1 MKLITLYEKSKRE
14 TIALVPGSFR
24 PPTKAHFYMI
34 QQYSR
39 IADKVIVILSK
50 PSPKSERLTNIGTK
64 ISVKDSLAIF
74 KIYANVY
81 GLNNVKFI
89 ESDDPSP
96 IKFSYDYAENKLKD
110 VNVIFGASKKGGD
123 FKRWGTVTKYM
134 DENNPSITVLDPE
147 KYAVEPLASG
157 GKSISASDWRN
168 QIDNMEIYK
177 DFVPDKVANNQQ
189 TLSKLFK
196 LLNK

>member
-1 MKLITLYEKSKRE
+1 MKLNQLWNEAKRE
-14 TIALVPGSFR
+14 TIALVPGSFK

-34 QQYSR
+34 QKYSKM
-39 IADKVIVILSK
+39 ADKVIVILSK